1 MAGVAEGCVIG
12 VDLGGTKL
20 LAGAVDP
27 DGTVHH
33 RTNRPARGLD
43 QLELVEMVAHA
54 VEGVRRSVGGEVSG
68 VGFGIPCTFDARTGI
83 AIQAVN
89 LPLHDIRFADVMAER
104 LELPVVVDNDANCA
118 VLAEARAGA
127 GAGCSEVVMLTL
139 GTGIGGGMVLHGE
152 VYRGFEGGGA
162 ELGHMVVDMDGR
174 PCQGNCPNW
183 GCLESVSSGTA
194 LVREASLA
202 VARRPDTEL
211 GRALEGGRELT
222 GPIVTEYARAGD
234 PVACGA
240 IEVVG
245 RALGV
250 GLANIANIFCPQVI
264 VIGGGVSEAGELLLG
279 PAREV
284 MQRRALR
291 PGRDSVR
298 VEVAAFGA
306 EAGMIGAAM
315 LARERPADVP
325 SAAGP
330 TAAGAA

>member
-1 MAGVAEGCVIG
+1 VAGVAEGCVIG

-20 LAGAVDP
+20 LAGAVDA
-27 DGTVHH
+27 DLRVHH

-54 VEGVRRSVGGEVSG
+54 VEGVRRSAGRDVQA
-68 VGFGIPCTFDARTGI
+68 VGFGIPCTFDARTGL

-89 LPLHDIRFADVMAER
+89 LPLHDIRFAEVMAER
-104 LELPVVVDNDANCA
+104 LDLPVVVDNDANCA

-139 GTGIGGGMVLHGE
+139 GTGIGGGLYLRGE

-162 ELGHMVVDMDGR
+162 EMGHMVVDMDGR

-183 GCLESVSSGTA
+183 GCLESVASGTA

-202 VARRPDTEL
+202 VARRPDTAL

-222 GPIVTEYARAGD
+222 GPMVTEMAQAGD
-234 PVACGA
+234 PVARGA
-240 IEVVG
+240 IEAIG

-250 GLANIANIFCPQVI
+250 GIANLVNIFCPQVV
-264 VIGGGVSEAGELLLG
+264 VIGGGVSAAGDLLLD

-284 MQRRALR
+284 MRRRALR
-291 PGRDSVR
+291 PGRDEVR
-298 VEVAAFGA
+298 VGVAAFGA
-306 EAGMIGAAM
+306 EAGVIGAAL
-315 LARERPADVP
+315 LARERPAGVP

-330 TAAGAA
+330 AAAGAP

>member
-1 MAGVAEGCVIG
+1 VAGVAEGCVIG

-20 LAGAVDP
+20 LAGAVDQ

-33 RTNRPARGLD
+33 RTNRPALGLD
-43 QLELVEMVAHA
+43 QLELVELVAHA
-54 VEGVRRSVGGEVSG
+54 VEGVRRSLGEEVSG
-68 VGFGIPCTFDARTGI
+68 VGFGIPCTFDARTGL
-83 AIQAVN
+83 AVQAVN

-139 GTGIGGGMVLHGE
+139 GTGIGGGLFLRGE
-152 VYRGFEGGGA
+152 VYRGFQGGGA

-211 GRALEGGRELT
+211 GRALEAGRELT
-222 GPIVTEYARAGD
+222 GPTVTEFARAGD
-234 PVACGA
+234 PVARGA
-240 IEVVG
+240 IETIG
-245 RALGV
+245 GALGV

-264 VIGGGVSEAGELLLG
+264 VVGGGVSAAGDLLLD

-284 MQRRALR
+284 MRRRALR
-291 PGRDSVR
+291 PGRDEVR
-298 VEVAAFGA
+298 VAAAAFGA
-306 EAGMIGAAM
+306 EAGMVGAAM
-315 LARERPADVP
+315 LARERPSDVP

-330 TAAGAA
+330 AAAGAA